1 MAAFGIL
8 RVKADWEDDE
18 PTYFHESAYLEY
30 GDDLEKGT
38 RVLIYAADAIVAEIE
53 VLSDFTSVNP
63 DTQRDMT
70 DPLPPEERDTK
81 TPTEDHLD
89 RDEGLVFSMP
99 DRNINT
105 RAYQLPMR
113 VVRSLA
119 ETRPIPRAAIVRA
132 IGDSS
137 VEDDL
142 WTPIDKQIY
151 QALVGEWEAEDS

>member
-18 PTYFHESAYLEY
+18 PTYFHESAYLQY
-30 GDDLEKGT
+30 SDDLEKGT
-38 RVLIYAADAIVAEIE
+38 RVLIYAEDAIVAEIE
-53 VLSDFTSVNP
+53 VISDFADVNP
-63 DTQRDMT
+63 DIEHDMT
-70 DPLPPEERDTK
+70 DPLPPEERDTR

-119 ETRPIPRAAIVRA
+119 ETRPISRAVVARA
-132 IGDSS
+132 VGDSS
-137 VEDDL
+137 VEDEL
-142 WTPIDKQIY
+142 WTPIDKQVY
-151 QALVGEWEAEDS
+151 QTIVDEWEDS